1 MTTDEMASHSHYYWL
16 DTNKNGSSTRDGSWF
31 VDAGT
36 LGTKATKAP
45 RTTEPTGGNQPHNN
59 IQPCIAAYGWRRTA

>member
-1 MTTDEMASHSHYYWL
+1 MASHSHVYYL
-16 DTNKNGSSTRDGSWF
+16 DTTKKGTTENGAWL

-36 LGTKATKAP
+36 MGTKATNVT
-45 RTTEPTGGNQPHNN
+45 RTTEPTGGNQPHEN

>member
-1 MTTDEMASHSHYYWL
+1 MTTDEMASHSHVYYL
-16 DTNKNGSSTRDGSWF
+16 DTTKKGTSEDSTWL

-36 LGTKATKAP
+36 LGTKVTDIS
-45 RTTEPTGGNQPHNN
+45 RTTEAVGGNQPHEN